1 MKIYKKISL
10 ALFLASITFMAAAQ
24 SEQEPASLKEAKK
37 AIAVSNA
44 TYFAAFAKNDGSI
57 VNFYAEDACLLP
69 PNSPFLCGPAEI
81 LKFFKFGYDKIG
93 LRDGKFITKK
103 VYGDGHKFVT
113 EEGLWQAIDGKG
125 KIVDDGKYLVL
136 WKKTK
141 KGWKMYRDSFSSNRP
156 QK

>member
-10 ALFLASITFMAAAQ
+10 AFFSVFITFMANAQ
-24 SEQEPASLKEAKK
+24 SAQETASLKEAKK
-37 AIAVSNA
+37 AIAASNA
-44 TYFAAFAKNDGSI
+44 TYFIAFAKNDGSI
-57 VNFYAEDACLLP
+57 VNYYAKDACLLP

-103 VYGDGHKFVT
+103 VYGDGREYIT
-113 EEGLWQAIDGKG
+113 EEGLWQAINGKG

-141 KGWKMYRDSFSSNRP
+141 KGWKMFRDSFNSNRA